1 MPFSWVKDA
10 DPSLNVFTDGAP
22 GAALDDD
29 QRRHVKSLME
39 MALAYL
45 RDNAPT
51 HPGLAS
57 AIDEMVQAV
66 AVYQA
71 GQTNDPYYPFRRV
84 VQAIE
89 KQRQIDPS
97 IPKP

>member
-1 MPFSWVKDA
+1 MPFTWAPDA
-10 DPSLNVFTDGAP
+10 DPNLNLSADSP
-22 GAALDDD
+22 PLAALSDD

-39 MALAYL
+39 MAIRYL
-45 RDNAPT
+45 GDNAPA

-57 AIDEMVQAV
+57 AIEEMTSAV
-66 AVYQA
+66 AAFRA

-89 KQRQIDPS
+89 AQRRTDPS